1 MESIIY
7 ISIFVV
13 LTLGFIIITLL
24 KQKSKAEQQITSLS
38 SELSG
43 TQTQY
48 ETLKTQSEKETSE
61 LKARAENA
69 DHQAKQTVDQLRE
82 ENKTLTEDFN
92 QKINTLIAESTKY
105 KTELTSLKELN
116 TQQQEQNKQIG
127 DAFKAEFKTLANDI
141 LEDKSRKL
149 EKNSQQTLT
158 SLINPFK
165 ENISE
170 FQKRINQIH
179 AEDSTRHGELKT
191 EIKNLL
197 DLNKRITDETTAL
210 TNALKGNNKVQGDW
224 GEMILEKILEN
235 SNLKK
240 GVHFSAQESLTD
252 EKGNRLRPDFILNLP
267 DNKQIIIDSKVSLKA
282 FVDFQEASDKTQEDL
297 YMKAHIASIKNH
309 INELS
314 QKNYQSLVNSLDFVI
329 MFIPSE
335 SAFLAAMQQDN
346 SLWNEAYNKKIIISS
361 PTNLFAQLKM
371 VSDLWKREDQSKQ
384 SQEIARQGADLYDK
398 FIGFLDSLED
408 MGKGLEKATASY
420 EKAVKQMKTGRGN
433 LIGRTQ
439 KMAKMSLSINKTL
452 PKSFED
458 FDTDDNLEKPTSL
471 EEKH

>member
-1 MESIIY
+1 MEPVVY

-13 LTLGFIIITLL
+13 LVLGFIVLSLL
-24 KQKSKAEQQITSLS
+24 KQKSKQDEQIRSLS
-38 SELSG
+38 SNLASSQTELEGLRNQS
-43 TQTQY
+43 QTAIQ
-48 ETLKTQSEKETSE
+48 EAKAKEDS
-61 LKARAENA
+61 LRAENVSLSEKYN
-69 DHQAKQTVDQLRE
+69 KQ
-82 ENKTLTEDFN
+82 
-92 QKINTLIAESTKY
+92 INDLIAESTRY
-105 KTELTSLKELN
+105 KTELAAFKELA
-116 TQQQEQNKQIG
+116 TKQQEQSKQMG
-127 DAFKAEFKTLANDI
+127 EAFKAEFKTLANDI
-141 LEDKSRKL
+141 LDDKSRRL
-149 EKNSQQTLT
+149 EQNSQQTLT
-158 SLINPFK
+158 ALINPFK

-240 GVHFSAQESLTD
+240 DVHFSAQESLHD
-252 EKGNRLRPDFILNLP
+252 ETGNRLRPDFILNLP
-267 DNKQIIIDSKVSLKA
+267 DKKQIVIDSKVSLKA
-282 FVDFQEASDKTQEDL
+282 FVDYQDAKDKAEEDL
-297 YMKAHIASIKNH
+297 YMKAHIASIKSH

-335 SAFLAAMQQDN
+335 AAFLAAMQHDN

-384 SQEIARQGADLYDK
+384 SQEIAKRGAELYDK
-398 FIGFLDSLED
+398 FIGFLESLED
-408 MGKGLEKATASY
+408 VGKGLEKAAASY
-420 EKAVKQMKTGRGN
+420 EKAVKQIKTGRGN

-439 KMAKMSLSINKTL
+439 KMAQMSISINKTL

-458 FDTDDNLEKPTSL
+458 FET
-471 EEKH
+471 EEES